1 MKTNDILISDFSDS
15 RFKDAFQIY
24 FAELGIQ
31 VKDWDGLFR
40 EMNDGGENRAWLRL
54 SNAGDVIGFIQFIPI
69 VFSSWF
75 FEETRGFIREFW
87 IREEFRGQQHGTA
100 LLSLAEAYFAERGIS
115 KLILTT
121 DTAPGFYRSRG
132 YERDETITAKNKD
145 DVFVKLLR

>member
-40 EMNDGGENRAWLRL
+40 EMNDGGENRAWLRT
-54 SNAGDVIGFIQFIPI
+54 NEDGDIIGFIQFIPI
-69 VFSSWF
+69 SFSSWF

-87 IREEFRGQQHGTA
+87 IRKEFRGQGHGTA
-100 LLSLAEAYFAERGIS
+100 LLNLAESYFADRNI
-115 KLILTT
+115 KTLILTT
-121 DTAPGFYRSRG
+121 DSAPDFYRDRG
-132 YERDETITAKNKD
+132 YEKDETISARNKD
-145 DVFVKLLR
+145 DVFVKRIR